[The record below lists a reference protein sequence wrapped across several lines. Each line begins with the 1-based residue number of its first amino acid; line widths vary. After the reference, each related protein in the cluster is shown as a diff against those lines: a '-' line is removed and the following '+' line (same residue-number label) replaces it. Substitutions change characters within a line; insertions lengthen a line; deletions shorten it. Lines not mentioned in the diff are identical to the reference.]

1 MALTRRM
8 LTAMGIEADKIDEII
23 AAHTESI
30 EALKA
35 QRDEYK
41 ADADKYSAVSA
52 ELEGLKKKTEADGT
66 FEQKYNDLVAE
77 REEADKKATA
87 KYEKLKGEFDK
98 FKADAETQQTVAR
111 KKTAYRDI
119 LQSIGVSP
127 KRLDAV
133 LRLANLDSVQFDEN
147 GALANEDDLKKTAA
161 EEWSDYIVTESQLG
175 AETEKPPQSNGGKMS
190 KEDILKIKD
199 TSQRQKAIA
208 ENHELFGF

>member
-8 LTAMGIEADKIDEII
+8 LAAMGIEADKIDEII
-23 AAHTESI
+23 AAHTESV

-41 ADADKYSAVSA
+41 TNAERYSAVSA
-52 ELEGLKKKTEADGT
+52 ELDALKKKAETDRS
-66 FEQKYNDLVAE
+66 FEEKYNALVAE
-77 REEADKKATA
+77 REDAEKKATA
-87 KYEKLKGEFDK
+87 KYDKLKGEFDS
-98 FKADAETQQTVAR
+98 FKADTEKQQTVAK

-161 EEWSDYIVTESQLG
+161 EEWSDYIVTESSVG

-199 TSQRQKAIA
+199 TSLRQKAIA

>member
-41 ADADKYSAVSA
+41 SDAEKYSAVSA

-98 FKADAETQQTVAR
+98 FKADTETQQTVAR

-147 GALANEDDLKKTAA
+147 GALTNEDDLKKAAA
-161 EEWSDYIVTESQLG
+161 EEWSDYIVTESSVG

-199 TSQRQKAIA
+199 TSERQKAIA